1 MEVPKTPT
9 ECKDTEDKILVD
21 HPQVKHSDEDLSED
35 EKVNSESI
43 AADTISAKVSLG
55 DRMKEYE
62 TKGRSSIDSSLPAVI
77 RIDGHCFS
85 KFTSGLRKPYEKW
98 LHDLM

>member
-1 MEVPKTPT
+1 MEVPNTTT
-9 ECKDTEDKILVD
+9 ECKDTEEKVL
-21 HPQVKHSDEDLSED
+21 DEDLSED
-35 EKVNSESI
+35 EIVHSES
-43 AADTISAKVSLG
+43 ADKIPAKISLG

-98 LHDLM
+98 LHELM